1 MAAGQLAYLF
11 DTFDFWRMGSCGQG
25 PIEQVEASMALSA
38 PTLGPRL
45 ISRPSGIASR
55 FAMWRMKHRRRWTA
69 SALRR

>member
-1 MAAGQLAYLF
+1 
-11 DTFDFWRMGSCGQG
+11 MGSCGQG

-38 PTLGPRL
+38 PTLGPGL